1 MIKFSKSFKPYLS
14 EDAVYNFINSM
25 LGKSKYYRDVM
36 EKHFKK
42 ELVMTK
48 KDNEHFENST
58 KCQICDNA
66 YVDNDVKVRDH
77 CHIIG
82 KYRGSVRKDCNIK
95 VKLNYKIHIVFHNLK
110 NYGLHLIIQELGRFN
125 FKINVIPNG
134 LEKYMI
140 FDISDKLVFSES
152 FQF

>member
-58 KCQICDNA
+58 TKC
-66 YVDNDVKVRDH
+66 
-77 CHIIG
+77 
-82 KYRGSVRKDCNIK
+82 
-95 VKLNYKIHIVFHNLK
+95 
-110 NYGLHLIIQELGRFN
+110 
-125 FKINVIPNG
+125 
-134 LEKYMI
+134 
-140 FDISDKLVFSES
+140 
-152 FQF
+152 